1 MYSLHFIRYLIPY
14 YSLLF
19 TFSPLPLTLNSFS
32 VPISYYSLLSS
43 RYSYHE
49 LETFNGDTSTLT
61 TDRTRFTL
69 ESLLPGRNYSLSVQ
83 AVSKKMESN
92 ETSIFVVTRP
102 SSPIIEDLKSI
113 RMGLNI
119 SWKSDV
125 NSKQEQYE
133 VLYSRNGTSEV
144 RTLITKESRL
154 VIKNLQPGAGY
165 ELKVFA
171 VSHDLRSEPHAYF
184 QAVCKW

>member
-1 MYSLHFIRYLIPY
+1 
-14 YSLLF
+14 
-19 TFSPLPLTLNSFS
+19 
-32 VPISYYSLLSS
+32 
-43 RYSYHE
+43 
-49 LETFNGDTSTLT
+49 
-61 TDRTRFTL
+61 
-69 ESLLPGRNYSLSVQ
+69 
-83 AVSKKMESN
+83 MESN

-171 VSHDLRSEPHAYF
+171 VSHELRSEPHAYF
-184 QAVCKW
+184 QAVCKLIIERRSSEPRLIRECVPSFLLQFLIRLET

>member
-1 MYSLHFIRYLIPY
+1 
-14 YSLLF
+14 
-19 TFSPLPLTLNSFS
+19 
-32 VPISYYSLLSS
+32 
-43 RYSYHE
+43 
-49 LETFNGDTSTLT
+49 
-61 TDRTRFTL
+61 
-69 ESLLPGRNYSLSVQ
+69 
-83 AVSKKMESN
+83 
-92 ETSIFVVTRP
+92 
-102 SSPIIEDLKSI
+102 
-113 RMGLNI
+113 MGLNI

-171 VSHDLRSEPHAYF
+171 VSHELRSEPHAYF
-184 QAVCKW
+184 QAVCKWLDERRSSDPRLIQEYVPSLLYCSSQSA